1 MYWGRSVRKSD
12 GVKEGA
18 YLEFKPDPVRFRHV
32 EKFDQFAPDT
42 VDLLDVFLRACPELD
57 PVDLGPQADDRATD
71 LVALIEF
78 LAHEGHCK
86 PLPTL
91 VEQRRV
97 VFHREHPLAS
107 VCVRLILPH
116 RLDPRLEQMVI
127 RVAVELGRGLEP
139 VEVPA
144 IRLNRVELADSR
156 QARFVGTGVGRR
168 RVRARIRGG
177 LWRERYFALCVVV
190 YGP

>member
-1 MYWGRSVRKSD
+1 MSY
-12 GVKEGA
+12 GVKEKA
-18 YLEFKPDPVRFRHV
+18 YLEFEPNPVRFRHV
-32 EKFDQFAPDT
+32 EKFDQFTPDAIN
-42 VDLLDVFLRACPELD
+42 LLDVFLRACPELD
-57 PVDLGPQADDRATD
+57 PVDFGPQADDRATD
-71 LVALIEF
+71 LVALVEF
-78 LAHEGHCK
+78 LADESHRK

-97 VFHREHPLAS
+97 VLHREYPLAS
-107 VCVRLILPH
+107 VRIRLILPH
-116 RLDPRLEQMVI
+116 RLDPRLEQVVV

-139 VEVPA
+139 IEVPA
-144 IRLNRVELADSR
+144 IRLDRVEVADSR